1 VSRPGGDPATL
12 DGMDGVES
20 GDNVFRGWRRPGPLP
35 PGGDTPGDG
44 ETLDFLCGSFR
55 IFQAAR
61 GHRYSTDDLL
71 IAWWGVL
78 SAPRVER
85 LLDLGS
91 GIGSVAMAAAW
102 KLPGAHVVTIEA
114 QPFSAALARRSVA
127 FNGLAGRFRILEG
140 DFRDPAALPGEAP
153 FDLVLGAPPY
163 FEPGT
168 ATRARHPQA
177 VPARITLRGAVDAYA
192 AAARRNLAPGGLFA
206 FVWPVAREAEA
217 QEALARERLLLLK
230 RRDVVFREGE
240 RPLVALFAAS
250 RAEDL
255 PADLPRG
262 NEGFPVVEPPLVV
275 RRRDGRHTTE
285 YAAVRLSMGFPPGDL
300 GVRETP

>member
-1 VSRPGGDPATL
+1 MEERDPDGDA
-12 DGMDGVES
+12 
-20 GDNVFRGWRRPGPLP
+20 FRGWRRPGPRP
-35 PGGDTPGDG
+35 PGGLEPADG

-71 IAWWGVL
+71 VAWWGVV

-85 LLDLGS
+85 ILDLGS

-102 KLPGAHVVTIEA
+102 KLPGSRVVTIEA
-114 QPFSAALARRSVA
+114 QAFSVALARRSVR
-127 FNGLAGRFRILEG
+127 FNGLEGSFRILEG
-140 DFRDPAALPGEAP
+140 DLRDEAVPAGEAP

-168 ATRARHPQA
+168 ATEPRHPQA
-177 VPARITLRGAVDAYA
+177 GPARITRRGAIAEYA

-206 FVWPVAREAEA
+206 FVWPLARHDEAG
-217 QEALARERLLLLK
+217 EALERERLVLLR

-240 RPLVALFAAS
+240 PPLVALYAAS
-250 RAEDL
+250 RTEDL
-255 PADLPRG
+255 PAELPRG
-262 NEGFPVVEPPLVV
+262 SEGFPFVEPPLVV

-285 YAAVRLSMGFPPGDL
+285 YAALRLSMGFPPGDL
-300 GVRETP
+300 ARRGH